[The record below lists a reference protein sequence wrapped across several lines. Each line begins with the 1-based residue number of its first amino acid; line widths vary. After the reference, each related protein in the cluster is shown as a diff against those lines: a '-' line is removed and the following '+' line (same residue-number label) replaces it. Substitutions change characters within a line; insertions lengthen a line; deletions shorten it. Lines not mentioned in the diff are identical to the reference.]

1 MIRSRWMA
9 LTVAGL
15 LSLGSGMAFSQ
26 SSGNDAPID
35 KGGMPPSTEMNAGS
49 GPDSA
54 LPPGSINN
62 GNAGDANG
70 SSTRPE
76 TKSGS
81 TSGGNSMG
89 SGSGSGS
96 GGSGNSAD
104 GTTAPADGGTGKK
117 AGG

>member
-1 MIRSRWMA
+1 MTRSRWMA

-15 LSLGSGMAFSQ
+15 LSLGSGMALSQ
-26 SSGNDAPID
+26 SSGNDAPVD

-49 GPDSA
+49 GPENT
-54 LPPGSINN
+54 LPPGSINK

-76 TKSGS
+76 TGNGS
-81 TSGGNSMG
+81 TSGGASMG

-96 GGSGNSAD
+96 GGSGSASD
-104 GTTAPADGGTGKK
+104 KGSDTLPADGK

>member
-1 MIRSRWMA
+1 MIRSSWLA
-9 LTVAGL
+9 VTVAGL

-49 GPDSA
+49 GPEHA
-54 LPPGSINN
+54 LPPGAIKD
-62 GNAGDANG
+62 GNAGDADG

-76 TKSGS
+76 TGSGS
-81 TSGGNSMG
+81 TSGGSSMG

-96 GGSGNSAD
+96 GGSGSNAASS
-104 GTTAPADGGTGKK
+104 GTDK